1 MSQNP
6 KTPVFLLTSSKG
18 VLDLKIRFEFI
29 NKMEGKDGKSGG
41 KLTTKEEVKF
51 TTKDFISENMGKFK
65 DYYKLVSRLGS
76 GNLASL
82 SGAFG

>member
-1 MSQNP
+1 
-6 KTPVFLLTSSKG
+6 
-18 VLDLKIRFEFI
+18 
-29 NKMEGKDGKSGG
+29 MEGKDGKSGG